1 MSKKV
6 FISIFLC
13 LAIGS
18 LSAFFLYKSYKNEE
32 IIASTFKEKNIYFL
46 QIGAFREYKN
56 VDIFSKTLPNYLV
69 SEEDDLYII
78 YVGITMDKAN
88 LDKLLNLYNKKGF
101 STFTKVKTI
110 KNTKFLNMLEKYD
123 ALLSE
128 SEDYDMIINI
138 NKQVLKDYKEEC
150 M

>member
-88 LDKLLNLYNKKGF
+88 LDKLINLYNKKGF

>member
-32 IIASTFKEKNIYFL
+32 VIASTFKEKNIYFL

-88 LDKLLNLYNKKGF
+88 LDKLINLYNKKGF

>member
-1 MSKKV
+1 
-6 FISIFLC
+6 
-13 LAIGS
+13 AIGS

-46 QIGAFREYKN
+46 QIGAFREYKS

-88 LDKLLNLYNKKGF
+88 LDKLINLYNKKGF

-138 NKQVLKDYKEEC
+138 NKQVLKD
-150 M
+150 

>member
-1 MSKKV
+1 MNKKV

-18 LSAFFLYKSYKNEE
+18 LSAFFLYKSYKSEE
-32 IIASTFKEKNIYFL
+32 VIATTFKNKNVYFL
-46 QIGAFREYKN
+46 QVGAFKEYKN
-56 VDIFSKTLPNYLV
+56 VDTFSKTLPNYLV
-69 SEEDDLYII
+69 SEENNLYII
-78 YVGITMDKAN
+78 YVGISMRKDN
-88 LDKLLNLYNKKGF
+88 LDKLTKLYNERGF
-101 STFTKVKTI
+101 TTFTKVKTI
-110 KNTKFLNMLEKYD
+110 KSTKFLNILEKYD

-128 SEDYDMIINI
+128 SNDYDMIINI